1 MTDIDLNQLGNELY
15 QRAMVRR
22 EEEVIT
28 DPNGDPI
35 RWLLDS
41 RMPMLDAQYF
51 ATVGKVSA
59 QRLHNKGYTQVA
71 GLGYGAYPF
80 ICSILSAT
88 ELGFKGGFIRE
99 QRKPYGRQR
108 LIEGPLDKNL
118 PLVLVDDVLN
128 SGKTLEKAIQ
138 NLKEEG
144 YNVTGI
150 FTLFCFTWG
159 KGKDRL
165 EGQGYWV
172 DSLLDLNLKNA
183 QQSSSDSA

>member
-22 EEEVIT
+22 EQEYIT
-28 DPNGDPI
+28 DPNGAPI

-41 RMPMLDAQYF
+41 RVPLLDARYF
-51 ATVGKVSA
+51 STVGKVAA
-59 QRLHNKGYTQVA
+59 QRLSNKGYVQVA

-80 ICSILSAT
+80 VCSILSAT
-88 ELGFKGGFIRE
+88 EFGFKGGFIRE
-99 QRKPYGRQR
+99 NRKSYGRQR
-108 LIEGPLDKNL
+108 LIEGPLDPEL
-118 PLVLVDDVLN
+118 PIVLVDDVLN

-138 NLKEEG
+138 LLKAES
-144 YNVTGI
+144 YQVTGV

-159 KGKDRL
+159 AGKERLQQKGL
-165 EGQGYWV
+165 WV

-183 QQSSSDSA
+183 QHGSSDSV